1 MKIKVTIE
9 THEIKALIRED
20 LARQGIVATDD
31 DIAFS
36 KNMAV
41 VTVEASRDPAIVA
54 APPLPVAASS
64 STTAQPVP
72 PVPQMPALEVVEG
85 GQQPVD
91 MSNILAASNQ
101 IAAVKPGKFPTPE
114 RELMEGAS
122 HDFPGAPKR

>member
-41 VTVEASRDPAIVA
+41 VTVEATRDAVAVAPPPA
-54 APPLPVAASS
+54 APVVA
-64 STTAQPVP
+64 VP
-72 PVPQMPALEVVEG
+72 PAPPPQAPQVPALEVVDG
-85 GQQPVD
+85 GQAPID
-91 MSNILAASNQ
+91 MSGILAASNH
-101 IAAVKPGKFPTPE
+101 IASTKPGKFPTVE
-114 RELMEGAS
+114 RELMEGES
-122 HDFPGAPKR
+122 HDFPGSPRR